1 MLSYLGHQNTVL
13 TSFLIQR
20 SSIDPSLLIS
30 MLQKPSRFKVKVT
43 RPPNVTVWKK
53 PEISRTKNN
62 ELHVCYSYPQFWSD
76 WARNVREYPKNFFV
90 DTFLTGQGGGGV
102 SPETFLHVN
111 SYSLLRIHQ
120 GVYFTDNFSIH
131 NQFYVIRLS
140 IPVYSYRKHMHLGPV
155 YSTFDYLA
163 VSFMF
168 ITV

>member
-62 ELHVCYSYPQFWSD
+62 ELHVCYSYPQFWTD
-76 WARNVREYPKNFFV
+76 WAQNVRECSKNIFV
-90 DTFLTGQGGGGV
+90 DTFLTGQGGGGCHLRRV
-102 SPETFLHVN
+102 CMFFL
-111 SYSLLRIHQ
+111 
-120 GVYFTDNFSIH
+120 F
-131 NQFYVIRLS
+131 IRLKNMS
-140 IPVYSYRKHMHLGPV
+140 KDEKSQECC
-155 YSTFDYLA
+155 
-163 VSFMF
+163 SFRW
-168 ITV
+168 